1 MKITLLSILAAVP
14 LFAQE
19 TAAQNPPQGGGIGA
33 FLPFI
38 LLFVVMY
45 LFFIRPKTK
54 EMKKMEE
61 MRKEM
66 KKGDEVMTFAGI
78 MGIVHQIDDTTVTLR
93 TGSSTIKFQ
102 KAAIQSIVTSA
113 PSDSKEEV
121 KEEAK

>member
-19 TAAQNPPQGGGIGA
+19 TAAQNPPQDGGIGA

-45 LFFIRPKTK
+45 LFFIRPKSK

-61 MRKEM
+61 MRKSM

>member
-19 TAAQNPPQGGGIGA
+19 TAAQNSPQGGGIGA

-45 LFFIRPKTK
+45 LFFIRPKSK

-61 MRKEM
+61 MRKAM

>member
-19 TAAQNPPQGGGIGA
+19 TTAQNPPQGRGIGA

-45 LFFIRPKTK
+45 LFFIRPKSK

-61 MRKEM
+61 MRKSM